1 MARIVCPRRTVCRD
15 TAGPGLTRQQLRTYL
30 IHYGQAML
38 IHQTLLHLLNSRPY
52 KIEGN
57 SMRPALIDGQYV
69 LLTRAPRT
77 LRPLERGDIVVHRH
91 PMGLDGIFAK
101 RIIGLPGEHVRIE
114 GGQVYLDEV
123 PLEEDYPVLDPD
135 QEDPPLKEW
144 WNDADEYVVLGDNRR
159 ESRDD
164 SRAFGS
170 VPAALILGQVWLCYW
185 PPRSWGVM

>member
-1 MARIVCPRRTVCRD
+1 
-15 TAGPGLTRQQLRTYL
+15 
-30 IHYGQAML
+30 
-38 IHQTLLHLLNSRPY
+38 
-52 KIEGN
+52 
-57 SMRPALIDGQYV
+57 MRPALIDGQYV